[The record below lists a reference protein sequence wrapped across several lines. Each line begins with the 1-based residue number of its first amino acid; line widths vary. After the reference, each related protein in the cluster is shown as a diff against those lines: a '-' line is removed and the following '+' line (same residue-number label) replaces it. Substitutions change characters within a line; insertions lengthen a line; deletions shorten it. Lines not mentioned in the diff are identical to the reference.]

1 MRIDFDDLDT
11 DDRPQ
16 APAWAFDEV
25 LFYSLKL
32 GFFGLV
38 IASTFGVGISQA
50 FSPQARAIRSEVQAQ
65 EREQLHHPPLALRRG
80 FFFAFG

>member
-16 APAWAFDEV
+16 APAWALDEV
-25 LFYSLKL
+25 LFYRLKL
-32 GFFGLV
+32 GFFALAIV
-38 IASTFGVGISQA
+38 STFGVGISQA